1 MTFPDDFVLIIM
13 KNFLKLTLLLIL
25 ASNGAFAQKS
35 IGDSTIV
42 AHLIFGSYSYE
53 IPGQDMAKRFGGFS
67 QVGPG
72 YLLKT
77 RSNWILGVESN
88 FGFGSTLK
96 NEDEILKGIATS
108 DGNVID
114 LSGTYA
120 NFHFNM
126 RSFSTMGR
134 VGKIIPVFG
143 PNKNSGIMLTAGFGY
158 LQHKIYIEHKEKSA
172 PQITGDYLKGYDEL
186 KRGFITNVFLGYL
199 YLGNSNKVNFFAG
212 LDFNL
217 GFTQHA
223 RPYSFAEMKYNSGT
237 FTDTYG
243 GVKIGWIIPVYK
255 RAPKE
260 FYYY

>member
-1 MTFPDDFVLIIM
+1 M
-13 KNFLKLTLLLIL
+13 KNSLKLILVLIL
-25 ASNGAFAQKS
+25 ASNGTFAQKTM
-35 IGDSTIV
+35 GDSAIV

-53 IPGQDMAKRFGGFS
+53 IPGQDMAERFGGFS

-96 NEDEILKGIATS
+96 NEDEILQGITTS

-114 LSGTYA
+114 MSGIYA
-120 NFHFNM
+120 NYHFNM
-126 RSFSTMGR
+126 RSFSAMGR
-134 VGKIIPVFG
+134 VGKVFPAFG
-143 PNKNSGIMLTAGFGY
+143 PNKNSGIILTVGFGY

-172 PQITGDYLKGYDEL
+172 PQITGDYVKGYDEL
-186 KRGFITNVFLGYL
+186 KSGFATNAFLGYL

-212 LDFNL
+212 FDFNL
-217 GFTQHA
+217 GFTQHV
-223 RPYSFAEMKYNSGT
+223 RPYSFAEMKYNTGS
-237 FTDTYG
+237 FTDIYG